1 MVLIIVDIICFLI
14 GRSIIPSHAKAN
26 RKYMGI
32 YFEDFFNILSAM
44 LYDGQLFYKGTKQ
57 EKRALIF
64 KSYFKLDTA
73 MN

>member
-1 MVLIIVDIICFLI
+1 
-14 GRSIIPSHAKAN
+14 
-26 RKYMGI
+26 MGI